1 MVTAGKEE
9 VMAKENVSQFE
20 DDFASEEAYRALDVE
35 KIGVSGLYRWSPTT
49 YSRHFE
55 ELRLDVDG
63 YYPQL
68 TASGMIR
75 RSAALVLNW
84 IAKLASQGGD
94 VWEGAIWYKH
104 GDAALLSHTRV
115 RIQVSR
121 NTVLGQQTA
130 TVTFSGAGA
139 EVSRVYRYKSRYFH
153 PVQFEFDVVEGEKAT
168 LSIPTCAH
176 PNRPPSLRCETLT
189 IQDVYRRAGFR
200 VSTSKPGISIPLL
213 GAGADALW
221 SDQEMHDAMQA
232 YWSRFADL
240 PKWALWVFFASLHEP
255 DEPGDDPGNL
265 GGIMFDSIGP
275 NHRQGTSI
283 FVDSF
288 ISQAPAADPDP
299 AAWVRRMIFWCA
311 CHEMG
316 HAFNLAHS
324 WQKSIESLSWIDME
338 DEPEARSFMNYPYR
352 VSGGQRA
359 YFADFGYRFSDA
371 ELLFMRHAPAQFVQ
385 MGNADWFDHHGF
397 QAETIESDSTLA
409 LALRI
414 NRERPVYQFMEPVT
428 LELKLT
434 NTSDQPALVDRFLL
448 RPGHGMTVVIKKDGR
463 PARQFMPY
471 ARYCRKTDLVVL
483 PPGQSMYEA
492 LYISSGCNGWD
503 IAEPGNYHV
512 QVLMRMGEQEMLSNP
527 LKLRV
532 MPPKGYD
539 EESLAQDF
547 FSEDVGRIVAF
558 DGSRFLSSGND
569 VLREI
574 ADRLK
579 DRRVSLHAALA
590 LGEGLKQDYKELVEN
605 RKSPDGRLAI
615 KIEKADTA
623 GARKL
628 LTAALSAKPEEMAES
643 LGHVDYKWYI
653 DQLSHWLARQDES
666 AEAYKLQ
673 DMLLKLLAG
682 RSVHGRKVLP
692 SVLDAV
698 RERRDSYGGGKPR
711 GAGSKPP
718 ARGR

>member
-1 MVTAGKEE
+1 
-9 VMAKENVSQFE
+9 MAKADMRQVE
-20 DDFASEEAYRALDVE
+20 DDLPSTEAYRAAGEE
-35 KIGVSGLYRWSPTT
+35 KVVVSGVYRWSPTPHS
-49 YSRHFE
+49 SRFE

-75 RSAALVLNW
+75 RSAASVLTW
-84 IAKLASQGGD
+84 VAKLSSQGD
-94 VWEGAIWYKH
+94 DLWQGAIWYKH
-104 GDAALLSHTRV
+104 GEGTLLSHTRV
-115 RIQVSR
+115 LIKVTR
-121 NTVLGQQTA
+121 NPAPTQQTV

-139 EVSRVYRYKSRYFH
+139 EVSRVFRYQSRYFH

-168 LSIPTCAH
+168 LSISTCAH
-176 PNRPPSLRCETLT
+176 PNRPPSLPCETLT
-189 IQDVYRRAGFR
+189 IQEVYRRAGFR
-200 VSTSKPGISIPLL
+200 VSTSKPGIPIPVL

-232 YWSRFADL
+232 YWSRFADQ
-240 PKWALWVFFASLHEP
+240 PKWALWVFFASLHEA
-255 DEPGDDPGNL
+255 DEPGQAPGNL

-288 ISQAPAADPDP
+288 ISEPPTSDPDP

-324 WQKSIESLSWIDME
+324 WQKSIGSASWIDME

-352 VSGGQRA
+352 VRGGQRA
-359 YFADFGYRFSDA
+359 YFADFGYRFSAA

-385 MGNADWFDHHGF
+385 MGNADWFDDHGF
-397 QAETIESDSTLA
+397 QAETIAPDSSLT

-414 NRERPVYQFMEPVT
+414 NRERPVFQFMEPVT

-434 NTSDQPALVDRFLL
+434 NTSDQPNLVDRYRLG
-448 RPGHGMTVVIKKDGR
+448 PGHGMTVVIKKDGR
-463 PARQFMPY
+463 PARQFLPY

-483 PPGQSMYEA
+483 QPGQSMYES
-492 LYISSGCNGWD
+492 LYVSSGCNGWD
-503 IAEPGNYHV
+503 IAEPGNYLV
-512 QVLMRMGEQEMLSNP
+512 QVLIRVGEEEVLSNP
-527 LKLRV
+527 LKLRI
-532 MPPKGYD
+532 MPPQGHD

-558 DGSRFLSSGND
+558 DGSRFLSSAND

-574 ADRLK
+574 TDRLK
-579 DRRVSLHAALA
+579 DRRVSMHAALA
-590 LGEGLKQDYKELVEN
+590 LGEGLKQDSKKLVED
-605 RKSPDGRLAI
+605 RKAPGGSPAI
-615 KIEKADTA
+615 IIEKADMA

-628 LTAALSAKPEEMAES
+628 LTAALSTKPEEMVES
-643 LGHVDYKWYI
+643 LGHVDYKWYV
-653 DQLSHWLARQDES
+653 DQVSNWLARQDKA
-666 AEAYKLQ
+666 AEAYRLQ
-673 DMLLKLLAG
+673 DMLLKLLSG
-682 RSVHGRKVLP
+682 RSIHGRKVLP
-692 SVLDAV
+692 GVLGAV
-698 RERRDSYGGGKPR
+698 RERRDSYGGKKPR
-711 GAGSKPP
+711 GAGRKSPLP
-718 ARGR
+718 AR